1 MIYWYIVSAVLLTYA
16 ALVSYYCLKFAMI
29 VLRVQDSIE
38 QSVDLIEEKYESM
51 SEILSRPLFYDSPE
65 VRRVVEDISEVRQS
79 LNQVAF
85 DLTNKI
91 EKDTEVE

>member
-1 MIYWYIVSAVLLTYA
+1 
-16 ALVSYYCLKFAMI
+16 MI

-65 VRRVVEDISEVRQS
+65 VRKVVEDISEVRES

-91 EKDTEVE
+91 EKDTELE